1 MPKDNTRSHNAGEN
15 MGKMI
20 DVLKIVETSS
30 PMPNIELDI
39 KSLKNAL
46 QSDIIERA
54 LARIQKNF
62 ISCRFNL

>member
-1 MPKDNTRSHNAGEN
+1 